1 MVFCREVPYCK
12 QFQDL
17 CNAFTIAPLRD
28 PTWDLELR
36 LWSKLPLKCCT
47 LKRPNSFQDQM
58 TLWRTRLRWR
68 LIKRLRSSIGLP
80 HKAPVATSPWC
91 ALTIY
96 YSYIFFWAYCTA
108 LAATKFLSQQNTH
121 IYIHILYHF
130 ISYSAG
136 CESVGIW
143 SWQVLGRWGLGL
155 LKAKVRTLRRGRG
168 GRTLCLWLLAGIP
181 SRHQGEV
188 GWLLALAPGNC
199 LKQHEAR
206 LSKTKTHPDE
216 PKMNQNEPRRT
227 KMKTLTGLCCWL
239 SL

>member
-96 YSYIFFWAYCTA
+96 YSYIFFLAYCTA

-121 IYIHILYHF
+121 IYIYTFYIILSHIQQVVNLLEFDHDRYLDVEGWDSSKPKF
-130 ISYSAG
+130 EPCDVGEVAG
-136 CESVGIW
+136 HYAYG
-143 SWQVLGRWGLGL
+143 SWQGYPVAIRE
-155 LKAKVRTLRRGRG
+155 K
-168 GRTLCLWLLAGIP
+168 
-181 SRHQGEV
+181 
-188 GWLLALAPGNC
+188 
-199 LKQHEAR
+199 
-206 LSKTKTHPDE
+206 
-216 PKMNQNEPRRT
+216 
-227 KMKTLTGLCCWL
+227 
-239 SL
+239 